1 MPFTKYRSILGPE
14 DLNNLQA
21 AFDRLCKLRRVLDS
35 DWEQREALAAEVVRA
50 YQQGWTT
57 DPQSFPPPAPH
68 PSREQR

>member
-35 DWEQREALAAEVVRA
+35 DWES
-50 YQQGWTT
+50 G
-57 DPQSFPPPAPH
+57 
-68 PSREQR
+68 SRQ